1 MRVITVSNFKGGV
14 GKTTT
19 AVNLATL
26 CARHGKRTLLI
37 DLDPQASATDYFGL
51 YEQAEDGAN
60 VIGLLYEG
68 MTADEMAYDSGT
80 DNLRVIPA
88 TLALINQNEL
98 LLAEQSL
105 RFALDDVAGEYDVAI
120 IDTAPSAKQLVLCAY
135 VATSGRGDVI
145 IPVKLDSTVMRG
157 TASVVD
163 SLRLVATKAAPT
175 RAQLEDP
182 ADLRARKDD
191 QRRGRGRGDPRPLLP
206 RPAVPHRDPRVRQ
219 GEGGQLGME
228 AHRGVHARQPRRRR
242 LREPG
247 EGAWAMGRVDDIA
260 KRFSLAGVLDED
272 RQAKQRFPVEEIEV
286 AAIEDHPANVAYSM
300 DEDGI
305 KSLAESIRKDG
316 LTDIPMV
323 RRKPDGGFQM
333 LSGHRRKAA
342 YALLAKDDPAFGR
355 MPCRIVEGVS
365 DDQAVTLLHTANYF
379 TRELNVIERAKATQA
394 LGIQVERMR
403 AENPELKG
411 VRTAELKAAIIRN
424 QTGRNVSPATIKR
437 QEQTARRV
445 EQGLTEDWRSEA
457 IEGNLSDTDI
467 ATLAAMD
474 PDAQARLYKEKS
486 SANAGKADTSKL
498 IREAG
503 GPGAEAVGKLVAK
516 ALKTLRKAAGA
527 ADGSAV
533 VDASQLDEI
542 ERCVR
547 DLRTIA
553 GSK

>member
-1 MRVITVSNFKGGV
+1 
-14 GKTTT
+14 
-19 AVNLATL
+19 
-26 CARHGKRTLLI
+26 
-37 DLDPQASATDYFGL
+37 
-51 YEQAEDGAN
+51 
-60 VIGLLYEG
+60 
-68 MTADEMAYDSGT
+68 
-80 DNLRVIPA
+80 
-88 TLALINQNEL
+88 
-98 LLAEQSL
+98 
-105 RFALDDVAGEYDVAI
+105 
-120 IDTAPSAKQLVLCAY
+120 
-135 VATSGRGDVI
+135 
-145 IPVKLDSTVMRG
+145 
-157 TASVVD
+157 
-163 SLRLVATKAAPT
+163 
-175 RAQLEDP
+175 
-182 ADLRARKDD
+182 
-191 QRRGRGRGDPRPLLP
+191 
-206 RPAVPHRDPRVRQ
+206 
-219 GEGGQLGME
+219 
-228 AHRGVHARQPRRRR
+228 
-242 LREPG
+242 
-247 EGAWAMGRVDDIA
+247 MGRVDDIA

-457 IEGNLSDTDI
+457 IEGKTSRTPASPRSPPWTPMPRRGSTKEQVLRERRQGGYLQ
-467 ATLAAMD
+467 AD
-474 PDAQARLYKEKS
+474 PRGRRARGRGGRQARRQGPQGPAKGGGHS
-486 SANAGKADTSKL
+486 R
-498 IREAG
+498 RERRRRRLPARRDRALRARPARDR
-503 GPGAEAVGKLVAK
+503 GPRS
-516 ALKTLRKAAGA
+516 TP
-527 ADGSAV
+527 
-533 VDASQLDEI
+533 Q
-542 ERCVR
+542 RC
-547 DLRTIA
+547 
-553 GSK
+553 

>member
-1 MRVITVSNFKGGV
+1 
-14 GKTTT
+14 
-19 AVNLATL
+19 
-26 CARHGKRTLLI
+26 
-37 DLDPQASATDYFGL
+37 
-51 YEQAEDGAN
+51 
-60 VIGLLYEG
+60 
-68 MTADEMAYDSGT
+68 
-80 DNLRVIPA
+80 
-88 TLALINQNEL
+88 
-98 LLAEQSL
+98 
-105 RFALDDVAGEYDVAI
+105 
-120 IDTAPSAKQLVLCAY
+120 
-135 VATSGRGDVI
+135 
-145 IPVKLDSTVMRG
+145 
-157 TASVVD
+157 
-163 SLRLVATKAAPT
+163 
-175 RAQLEDP
+175 
-182 ADLRARKDD
+182 
-191 QRRGRGRGDPRPLLP
+191 
-206 RPAVPHRDPRVRQ
+206 
-219 GEGGQLGME
+219 
-228 AHRGVHARQPRRRR
+228 
-242 LREPG
+242 
-247 EGAWAMGRVDDIA
+247 MGRVDDIA

-342 YALLAKDDPAFGR
+342 YALLAKDNPAFGR

-486 SANAGKADTSKL
+486 SANAG
-498 IREAG
+498 REAG

-516 ALKTLRKAAGA
+516 ALKALRKAAGTADENA
-527 ADGSAV
+527 A

-547 DLRTIA
+547 DLRAIAGPDRPRSDAEAA
-553 GSK
+553 GSKRARRRTGTTGSF

>member
-1 MRVITVSNFKGGV
+1 
-14 GKTTT
+14 
-19 AVNLATL
+19 
-26 CARHGKRTLLI
+26 
-37 DLDPQASATDYFGL
+37 
-51 YEQAEDGAN
+51 
-60 VIGLLYEG
+60 
-68 MTADEMAYDSGT
+68 
-80 DNLRVIPA
+80 
-88 TLALINQNEL
+88 
-98 LLAEQSL
+98 
-105 RFALDDVAGEYDVAI
+105 
-120 IDTAPSAKQLVLCAY
+120 
-135 VATSGRGDVI
+135 
-145 IPVKLDSTVMRG
+145 
-157 TASVVD
+157 
-163 SLRLVATKAAPT
+163 
-175 RAQLEDP
+175 
-182 ADLRARKDD
+182 
-191 QRRGRGRGDPRPLLP
+191 
-206 RPAVPHRDPRVRQ
+206 
-219 GEGGQLGME
+219 
-228 AHRGVHARQPRRRR
+228 
-242 LREPG
+242 
-247 EGAWAMGRVDDIA
+247 MGRVDDIA

-323 RRKPDGGFQM
+323 RRKSDGGFQM

-355 MPCRIVEGVS
+355 MPCRVVEGVS

-467 ATLAAMD
+467 ATFAAMG

-486 SANAGKADTSKL
+486 SANAGRADISKL
-498 IREAG
+498 IRKAG
-503 GPGAEAVGKLVAK
+503 GPGTEAVGKLVAK
-516 ALKTLRKAAGA
+516 ALKALRKAAGA
-527 ADGSAV
+527 ADENAA

-547 DLRTIA
+547 DLRAIAGPGRPRSDAEAA

>member
-1 MRVITVSNFKGGV
+1 M
-14 GKTTT
+14 
-19 AVNLATL
+19 
-26 CARHGKRTLLI
+26 
-37 DLDPQASATDYFGL
+37 
-51 YEQAEDGAN
+51 
-60 VIGLLYEG
+60 
-68 MTADEMAYDSGT
+68 
-80 DNLRVIPA
+80 
-88 TLALINQNEL
+88 
-98 LLAEQSL
+98 
-105 RFALDDVAGEYDVAI
+105 
-120 IDTAPSAKQLVLCAY
+120 
-135 VATSGRGDVI
+135 
-145 IPVKLDSTVMRG
+145 
-157 TASVVD
+157 
-163 SLRLVATKAAPT
+163 
-175 RAQLEDP
+175 
-182 ADLRARKDD
+182 
-191 QRRGRGRGDPRPLLP
+191 
-206 RPAVPHRDPRVRQ
+206 
-219 GEGGQLGME
+219 
-228 AHRGVHARQPRRRR
+228 
-242 LREPG
+242 
-247 EGAWAMGRVDDIA
+247 
-260 KRFSLAGVLDED
+260 LDED

-411 VRTAELKAAIIRN
+411 VRTAELKAA
-424 QTGRNVSPATIKR
+424 
-437 QEQTARRV
+437 
-445 EQGLTEDWRSEA
+445 
-457 IEGNLSDTDI
+457 
-467 ATLAAMD
+467 MD

>member
-1 MRVITVSNFKGGV
+1 
-14 GKTTT
+14 
-19 AVNLATL
+19 
-26 CARHGKRTLLI
+26 
-37 DLDPQASATDYFGL
+37 
-51 YEQAEDGAN
+51 
-60 VIGLLYEG
+60 
-68 MTADEMAYDSGT
+68 
-80 DNLRVIPA
+80 
-88 TLALINQNEL
+88 
-98 LLAEQSL
+98 
-105 RFALDDVAGEYDVAI
+105 
-120 IDTAPSAKQLVLCAY
+120 
-135 VATSGRGDVI
+135 
-145 IPVKLDSTVMRG
+145 
-157 TASVVD
+157 
-163 SLRLVATKAAPT
+163 
-175 RAQLEDP
+175 
-182 ADLRARKDD
+182 
-191 QRRGRGRGDPRPLLP
+191 
-206 RPAVPHRDPRVRQ
+206 
-219 GEGGQLGME
+219 
-228 AHRGVHARQPRRRR
+228 
-242 LREPG
+242 
-247 EGAWAMGRVDDIA
+247 MGRVDDIA

-403 AENPELKG
+403 AENLELKG

-424 QTGRNVSPATIKR
+424 QTGRNVSPSTIKR

-467 ATLAAMD
+467 VTLAAMD
-474 PDAQARLYKEKS
+474 PDTQARLYKEKS

-527 ADGSAV
+527 ADGSAA

-547 DLRTIA
+547 DLRAIA
-553 GSK
+553 GSDRPRSGAESADSK

>member
-1 MRVITVSNFKGGV
+1 
-14 GKTTT
+14 
-19 AVNLATL
+19 
-26 CARHGKRTLLI
+26 
-37 DLDPQASATDYFGL
+37 
-51 YEQAEDGAN
+51 
-60 VIGLLYEG
+60 
-68 MTADEMAYDSGT
+68 
-80 DNLRVIPA
+80 
-88 TLALINQNEL
+88 
-98 LLAEQSL
+98 
-105 RFALDDVAGEYDVAI
+105 
-120 IDTAPSAKQLVLCAY
+120 
-135 VATSGRGDVI
+135 
-145 IPVKLDSTVMRG
+145 
-157 TASVVD
+157 
-163 SLRLVATKAAPT
+163 
-175 RAQLEDP
+175 
-182 ADLRARKDD
+182 
-191 QRRGRGRGDPRPLLP
+191 
-206 RPAVPHRDPRVRQ
+206 
-219 GEGGQLGME
+219 
-228 AHRGVHARQPRRRR
+228 
-242 LREPG
+242 
-247 EGAWAMGRVDDIA
+247 MGRVDDIA

-474 PDAQARLYKEKS
+474 PRCPGEALQGEILRERRQGGHLQADPRSRRARGRGGRQARRQGPQDPAKS
-486 SANAGKADTSKL
+486 GGCSRRECRRRRLPARRDRALRARPAHDRGLKMSPQTDRSHGLILSPLANGRNLSS
-498 IREAG
+498 
-503 GPGAEAVGKLVAK
+503 GPLG
-516 ALKTLRKAAGA
+516 
-527 ADGSAV
+527 
-533 VDASQLDEI
+533 
-542 ERCVR
+542 
-547 DLRTIA
+547 
-553 GSK
+553 

>member
-1 MRVITVSNFKGGV
+1 
-14 GKTTT
+14 
-19 AVNLATL
+19 
-26 CARHGKRTLLI
+26 
-37 DLDPQASATDYFGL
+37 
-51 YEQAEDGAN
+51 
-60 VIGLLYEG
+60 
-68 MTADEMAYDSGT
+68 
-80 DNLRVIPA
+80 
-88 TLALINQNEL
+88 
-98 LLAEQSL
+98 
-105 RFALDDVAGEYDVAI
+105 
-120 IDTAPSAKQLVLCAY
+120 
-135 VATSGRGDVI
+135 
-145 IPVKLDSTVMRG
+145 
-157 TASVVD
+157 
-163 SLRLVATKAAPT
+163 
-175 RAQLEDP
+175 
-182 ADLRARKDD
+182 
-191 QRRGRGRGDPRPLLP
+191 
-206 RPAVPHRDPRVRQ
+206 
-219 GEGGQLGME
+219 
-228 AHRGVHARQPRRRR
+228 
-242 LREPG
+242 
-247 EGAWAMGRVDDIA
+247 MGRVDDIA

-547 DLRTIA
+547 DLRAIA
-553 GSK
+553 GSNRARSDGRGLKNEPPRAHSEPAGKWPESEFRPWASKLPIPYHGYGIALCGCGSGERRGGVSDLLPARGIPPGPPPKRAAWRAETARRQPSCGGFPAPLETRNRRREASPWTTPRWSAAA

>member
-1 MRVITVSNFKGGV
+1 
-14 GKTTT
+14 
-19 AVNLATL
+19 
-26 CARHGKRTLLI
+26 
-37 DLDPQASATDYFGL
+37 
-51 YEQAEDGAN
+51 
-60 VIGLLYEG
+60 
-68 MTADEMAYDSGT
+68 
-80 DNLRVIPA
+80 
-88 TLALINQNEL
+88 
-98 LLAEQSL
+98 
-105 RFALDDVAGEYDVAI
+105 
-120 IDTAPSAKQLVLCAY
+120 
-135 VATSGRGDVI
+135 
-145 IPVKLDSTVMRG
+145 
-157 TASVVD
+157 
-163 SLRLVATKAAPT
+163 
-175 RAQLEDP
+175 
-182 ADLRARKDD
+182 
-191 QRRGRGRGDPRPLLP
+191 
-206 RPAVPHRDPRVRQ
+206 
-219 GEGGQLGME
+219 
-228 AHRGVHARQPRRRR
+228 
-242 LREPG
+242 
-247 EGAWAMGRVDDIA
+247 MGRVDDIA
-260 KRFSLAGVLDED
+260 KRFSLAGVLDEN

-305 KSLAESIRKDG
+305 RSLAESIRKDG

-323 RRKPDGGFQM
+323 RRKQDGGFQM

-355 MPCRIVEGVS
+355 MPCRVVEGVS

-411 VRTAELKAAIIRN
+411 VRTADLKAAIIRN

-486 SANAGKADTSKL
+486 SANAGRTATSKL

-503 GPGAEAVGKLVAK
+503 GAGTEAVGKLVAK
-516 ALKTLRKAAGA
+516 ALKALRKAADA
-527 ADGSAV
+527 ADENAA

-547 DLRTIA
+547 GLRAIA
-553 GSK
+553 GSE

>member
-1 MRVITVSNFKGGV
+1 
-14 GKTTT
+14 
-19 AVNLATL
+19 
-26 CARHGKRTLLI
+26 
-37 DLDPQASATDYFGL
+37 
-51 YEQAEDGAN
+51 
-60 VIGLLYEG
+60 
-68 MTADEMAYDSGT
+68 
-80 DNLRVIPA
+80 
-88 TLALINQNEL
+88 
-98 LLAEQSL
+98 
-105 RFALDDVAGEYDVAI
+105 
-120 IDTAPSAKQLVLCAY
+120 
-135 VATSGRGDVI
+135 
-145 IPVKLDSTVMRG
+145 
-157 TASVVD
+157 
-163 SLRLVATKAAPT
+163 
-175 RAQLEDP
+175 
-182 ADLRARKDD
+182 
-191 QRRGRGRGDPRPLLP
+191 
-206 RPAVPHRDPRVRQ
+206 
-219 GEGGQLGME
+219 
-228 AHRGVHARQPRRRR
+228 
-242 LREPG
+242 
-247 EGAWAMGRVDDIA
+247 
-260 KRFSLAGVLDED
+260 
-272 RQAKQRFPVEEIEV
+272 
-286 AAIEDHPANVAYSM
+286 
-300 DEDGI
+300 
-305 KSLAESIRKDG
+305 
-316 LTDIPMV
+316 
-323 RRKPDGGFQM
+323 M

-474 PDAQARLYKEKS
+474 PDTQARLYKEKS

-503 GPGAEAVGKLVAK
+503 GPGAETVGKLVVK

-527 ADGSAV
+527 ADGSAA

-547 DLRTIA
+547 DLRAIVGSDRPRSGAESA

>member
-1 MRVITVSNFKGGV
+1 
-14 GKTTT
+14 
-19 AVNLATL
+19 
-26 CARHGKRTLLI
+26 
-37 DLDPQASATDYFGL
+37 
-51 YEQAEDGAN
+51 
-60 VIGLLYEG
+60 
-68 MTADEMAYDSGT
+68 
-80 DNLRVIPA
+80 
-88 TLALINQNEL
+88 
-98 LLAEQSL
+98 
-105 RFALDDVAGEYDVAI
+105 
-120 IDTAPSAKQLVLCAY
+120 
-135 VATSGRGDVI
+135 
-145 IPVKLDSTVMRG
+145 
-157 TASVVD
+157 
-163 SLRLVATKAAPT
+163 
-175 RAQLEDP
+175 
-182 ADLRARKDD
+182 
-191 QRRGRGRGDPRPLLP
+191 
-206 RPAVPHRDPRVRQ
+206 
-219 GEGGQLGME
+219 
-228 AHRGVHARQPRRRR
+228 
-242 LREPG
+242 
-247 EGAWAMGRVDDIA
+247 MGRVDDIA

-286 AAIEDHPANVAYSM
+286 TAIEDHPANIAYSM

-355 MPCRIVEGVS
+355 MPCRVVEGVS

-403 AENPELKG
+403 AENP
-411 VRTAELKAAIIRN
+411 ELKAAIIRN

-467 ATLAAMD
+467 ATLAAMG

-486 SANAGKADTSKL
+486 SANAGRADTSKL

-516 ALKTLRKAAGA
+516 ALKALRKAAGA
-527 ADGSAV
+527 ADRSAA

-547 DLRTIA
+547 DLRAIAGPGRPRSDAEAA

>member
-163 SLRLVATKAAPT
+163 SLRLVATK
-175 RAQLEDP
+175 
-182 ADLRARKDD
+182 LR
-191 QRRGRGRGDPRPLLP
+191 LP
-206 RPAVPHRDPRVRQ
+206 VPSWRILRTCVPHRDPRVRQ

>member
-1 MRVITVSNFKGGV
+1 
-14 GKTTT
+14 
-19 AVNLATL
+19 
-26 CARHGKRTLLI
+26 
-37 DLDPQASATDYFGL
+37 
-51 YEQAEDGAN
+51 
-60 VIGLLYEG
+60 
-68 MTADEMAYDSGT
+68 
-80 DNLRVIPA
+80 
-88 TLALINQNEL
+88 
-98 LLAEQSL
+98 
-105 RFALDDVAGEYDVAI
+105 
-120 IDTAPSAKQLVLCAY
+120 
-135 VATSGRGDVI
+135 
-145 IPVKLDSTVMRG
+145 
-157 TASVVD
+157 
-163 SLRLVATKAAPT
+163 
-175 RAQLEDP
+175 
-182 ADLRARKDD
+182 
-191 QRRGRGRGDPRPLLP
+191 
-206 RPAVPHRDPRVRQ
+206 
-219 GEGGQLGME
+219 
-228 AHRGVHARQPRRRR
+228 
-242 LREPG
+242 
-247 EGAWAMGRVDDIA
+247 
-260 KRFSLAGVLDED
+260 
-272 RQAKQRFPVEEIEV
+272 
-286 AAIEDHPANVAYSM
+286 
-300 DEDGI
+300 
-305 KSLAESIRKDG
+305 
-316 LTDIPMV
+316 
-323 RRKPDGGFQM
+323 M

-486 SANAGKADTSKL
+486 SANAGRADTSKL

-516 ALKTLRKAAGA
+516 ALKALRKAAGTADENA
-527 ADGSAV
+527 A

-547 DLRTIA
+547 DLRAIAGPDRPRSDAEAA
-553 GSK
+553 GSKRARRRTGATGSF

>member
-1 MRVITVSNFKGGV
+1 M
-14 GKTTT
+14 
-19 AVNLATL
+19 
-26 CARHGKRTLLI
+26 
-37 DLDPQASATDYFGL
+37 DPILERYQAL
-51 YEQAEDGAN
+51 EDKIKEYN
-60 VIGLLYEG
+60 
-68 MTADEMAYDSGT
+68 
-80 DNLRVIPA
+80 P
-88 TLALINQNEL
+88 
-98 LLAEQSL
+98 
-105 RFALDDVAGEYDVAI
+105 ALDAQRLFRAFTYADNAHAG
-120 IDTAPSAKQLVLCAY
+120 QL
-135 VATSGRGDVI
+135 
-145 IPVKLDSTVMRG
+145 
-157 TASVVD
+157 
-163 SLRLVATKAAPT
+163 
-175 RAQLEDP
+175 
-182 ADLRARKDD
+182 RKD
-191 QRRGRGRGDPRPLLP
+191 GSPYITHPI
-206 RPAVPHRDPRVRQ
+206 AVAEIVA
-219 GEGGQLGME
+219 ELGLDMDSII
-228 AHRGVHARQPRRRR
+228 A
-242 LREPG
+242 
-247 EGAWAMGRVDDIA
+247 AMLHDCIEDTESTHDDIA

-424 QTGRNVSPATIKR
+424 QPGRNVSPATIKR

-467 ATLAAMD
+467 ATLGAMD

>member
-1 MRVITVSNFKGGV
+1 
-14 GKTTT
+14 
-19 AVNLATL
+19 
-26 CARHGKRTLLI
+26 
-37 DLDPQASATDYFGL
+37 
-51 YEQAEDGAN
+51 
-60 VIGLLYEG
+60 
-68 MTADEMAYDSGT
+68 
-80 DNLRVIPA
+80 
-88 TLALINQNEL
+88 
-98 LLAEQSL
+98 
-105 RFALDDVAGEYDVAI
+105 
-120 IDTAPSAKQLVLCAY
+120 
-135 VATSGRGDVI
+135 
-145 IPVKLDSTVMRG
+145 
-157 TASVVD
+157 
-163 SLRLVATKAAPT
+163 
-175 RAQLEDP
+175 
-182 ADLRARKDD
+182 
-191 QRRGRGRGDPRPLLP
+191 
-206 RPAVPHRDPRVRQ
+206 
-219 GEGGQLGME
+219 
-228 AHRGVHARQPRRRR
+228 
-242 LREPG
+242 
-247 EGAWAMGRVDDIA
+247 MGRVDDIA

-457 IEGNLSDTDI
+457 
-467 ATLAAMD
+467 
-474 PDAQARLYKEKS
+474 
-486 SANAGKADTSKL
+486 
-498 IREAG
+498 
-503 GPGAEAVGKLVAK
+503 
-516 ALKTLRKAAGA
+516 
-527 ADGSAV
+527 
-533 VDASQLDEI
+533 
-542 ERCVR
+542 
-547 DLRTIA
+547 
-553 GSK
+553 

>member
-1 MRVITVSNFKGGV
+1 
-14 GKTTT
+14 
-19 AVNLATL
+19 
-26 CARHGKRTLLI
+26 
-37 DLDPQASATDYFGL
+37 
-51 YEQAEDGAN
+51 
-60 VIGLLYEG
+60 
-68 MTADEMAYDSGT
+68 
-80 DNLRVIPA
+80 
-88 TLALINQNEL
+88 
-98 LLAEQSL
+98 
-105 RFALDDVAGEYDVAI
+105 
-120 IDTAPSAKQLVLCAY
+120 
-135 VATSGRGDVI
+135 
-145 IPVKLDSTVMRG
+145 
-157 TASVVD
+157 
-163 SLRLVATKAAPT
+163 
-175 RAQLEDP
+175 
-182 ADLRARKDD
+182 
-191 QRRGRGRGDPRPLLP
+191 
-206 RPAVPHRDPRVRQ
+206 
-219 GEGGQLGME
+219 
-228 AHRGVHARQPRRRR
+228 
-242 LREPG
+242 
-247 EGAWAMGRVDDIA
+247 MGRVDDIA

-305 KSLAESIRKDG
+305 KSLAKSIRKDG

-403 AENPELKG
+403 AEN
-411 VRTAELKAAIIRN
+411 RN

>member
-1 MRVITVSNFKGGV
+1 
-14 GKTTT
+14 
-19 AVNLATL
+19 
-26 CARHGKRTLLI
+26 
-37 DLDPQASATDYFGL
+37 
-51 YEQAEDGAN
+51 
-60 VIGLLYEG
+60 
-68 MTADEMAYDSGT
+68 
-80 DNLRVIPA
+80 
-88 TLALINQNEL
+88 
-98 LLAEQSL
+98 
-105 RFALDDVAGEYDVAI
+105 
-120 IDTAPSAKQLVLCAY
+120 
-135 VATSGRGDVI
+135 
-145 IPVKLDSTVMRG
+145 
-157 TASVVD
+157 
-163 SLRLVATKAAPT
+163 
-175 RAQLEDP
+175 
-182 ADLRARKDD
+182 
-191 QRRGRGRGDPRPLLP
+191 
-206 RPAVPHRDPRVRQ
+206 
-219 GEGGQLGME
+219 
-228 AHRGVHARQPRRRR
+228 
-242 LREPG
+242 
-247 EGAWAMGRVDDIA
+247 MGRVDDIA

-286 AAIEDHPANVAYSM
+286 TAIEDHPANIAYSM

-355 MPCRIVEGVS
+355 MPCRVVEGVS

-467 ATLAAMD
+467 ATLAAMG

-486 SANAGKADTSKL
+486 STNAGRADISKL

-516 ALKTLRKAAGA
+516 ALKALRKAAGA
-527 ADGSAV
+527 ADRSAA

-547 DLRTIA
+547 DLRAIAGPGRPRSDAEAA

>member
-1 MRVITVSNFKGGV
+1 
-14 GKTTT
+14 
-19 AVNLATL
+19 
-26 CARHGKRTLLI
+26 
-37 DLDPQASATDYFGL
+37 
-51 YEQAEDGAN
+51 
-60 VIGLLYEG
+60 
-68 MTADEMAYDSGT
+68 
-80 DNLRVIPA
+80 
-88 TLALINQNEL
+88 
-98 LLAEQSL
+98 
-105 RFALDDVAGEYDVAI
+105 
-120 IDTAPSAKQLVLCAY
+120 
-135 VATSGRGDVI
+135 
-145 IPVKLDSTVMRG
+145 
-157 TASVVD
+157 
-163 SLRLVATKAAPT
+163 
-175 RAQLEDP
+175 
-182 ADLRARKDD
+182 
-191 QRRGRGRGDPRPLLP
+191 
-206 RPAVPHRDPRVRQ
+206 
-219 GEGGQLGME
+219 
-228 AHRGVHARQPRRRR
+228 
-242 LREPG
+242 
-247 EGAWAMGRVDDIA
+247 MGRVDDIA

-342 YALLAKDDPAFGR
+342 YALLAKDNPAFGR

-486 SANAGKADTSKL
+486 SANAGKAD
-498 IREAG
+498 
-503 GPGAEAVGKLVAK
+503 
-516 ALKTLRKAAGA
+516 
-527 ADGSAV
+527 
-533 VDASQLDEI
+533 
-542 ERCVR
+542 
-547 DLRTIA
+547 
-553 GSK
+553 